1 MNAPVLTKIEQPTL
15 PARYR
20 TRTLHLIDGEQ
31 VEPSSGEWF
40 DAVDPCSGAVIAQ
53 IAEGNAEDVDK
64 AVASARRAFEQGP
77 WSRFKPSERQATLL
91 RLADLVEAEFD
102 DIALVDTL
110 EMGRPITPSRGFVS
124 MVTRALRHYAGLA
137 TAIHGETLGNSS
149 PVDLLSYTLREPV
162 GVVGAII
169 PWNGPVFCAAWKCA
183 PALAAGCT
191 VVLKPSEKGSLTPL
205 RFGELCLEAGI
216 PPGVVNVVTGHG
228 VAGAALADH
237 RDIDKITFTGSC
249 GTGQKIIAASAGT
262 VKRVTMELGGKSPNI
277 VFADADLD
285 LAVPAAAMA
294 IFNNSGQV
302 CSAGS
307 RIFVER
313 PIHDEFVARLVEFGE
328 ALRLGHTLD
337 PETQIGPIVSRGQ
350 FDRVCSYLEVG
361 PQEGARIALGGAPLR
376 EGGFEAGFF
385 IPPTVLGSVRD
396 DMRVAREEIF
406 GPVAC
411 VLPFDSFEEVVAR
424 ANDTEFGLAAA
435 VWTRDITR
443 AHRAVKAIRAGTVW
457 VNHYG
462 AMDPAVPFGG
472 YKMSGYGREGGS
484 EHIESYLETKGVW
497 IRI

>member
-1 MNAPVLTKIEQPTL
+1 MNAPAFAKFEQPAL
-15 PARYR
+15 PAAYR
-20 TRTLHLIDGEQ
+20 AKTLHLIDGRP

-53 IAEGNAEDVDK
+53 IAQGNAADIDK
-64 AVASARRAFEQGP
+64 AVAAARRAFEEGP
-77 WSRFKPSERQATLL
+77 WRRFRPSERQMALL

-228 VAGAALADH
+228 AAGAALADH
-237 RDIDKITFTGSC
+237 RDVDKITFTGSC

-313 PIHDEFVARLVEFGE
+313 PIHDEFVARLVEFAGT
-328 ALRLGHTLD
+328 LRIGHTLD
-337 PETQIGPIVSRGQ
+337 PETQIGPIVSQGQ
-350 FDRVCSYLEVG
+350 FDRVCSYLEIG
-361 PQEGARIALGGAPLR
+361 PQEGASVALGGAPLR
-376 EGGFEAGFF
+376 EGGYETGFF
-385 IPPTVLGSVRD
+385 VPPTVLGGVRD
-396 DMRVAREEIF
+396 EMRVAREEIF

-411 VLPFDSFEEVVAR
+411 VLPFDTFDEVVAR

-472 YKMSGYGREGGS
+472 YKMSGFGREGGS

-497 IRI
+497 IRT

>member
-1 MNAPVLTKIEQPTL
+1 MNAPAFPHFAQPPL
-15 PARYR
+15 PAAYR
-20 TRTLHLIDGEQ
+20 GRSLHLIDGQ
-31 VEPSSGEWF
+31 HVEPSGGTWF
-40 DAVDPCSGAVIAQ
+40 DAIDPCTRAVIAQ
-53 IAEGNAEDVDK
+53 IAEGNEADVDH
-64 AVASARRAFEQGP
+64 AVRSARRALEGP
-77 WSRFKPSERQATLL
+77 WSRFKPSDRQAVLL
-91 RLADLVEAEFD
+91 RLADLLDAEFD

-110 EMGRPITPSRGFVS
+110 EMGRPITPSRNFRS
-124 MVTRALRHYAGLA
+124 MVLRAIRHYAGLA
-137 TAIHGETLGNSS
+137 TAIHGETMGNSS
-149 PVDLLSYTLREPV
+149 PVELLSYTLREPI

-228 VAGAALADH
+228 GAGAALSAH
-237 RDIDKITFTGSC
+237 RDVDKITFTGSC
-249 GTGQKIIAASAGT
+249 GTGQRIIAASAGT

-285 LAVPAAAMA
+285 LAVPASAMA

-313 PIHDEFVARLVEFGE
+313 RIHDEFVSRLVGAGK
-328 ALRLGHTLD
+328 ALRIGHTLD
-337 PETQIGPIVSRGQ
+337 VDTQIGPIVSQSQ
-350 FDRVCSYLEVG
+350 FERVCSYLDIG
-361 PQEGARIALGGAPLR
+361 SDEGARVALGGAALR
-376 EGGFEAGFF
+376 DGGYASGYFV
-385 IPPTVLGSVRD
+385 PPTVFGDVRD
-396 DMRVAREEIF
+396 DMQIAREEIF

-411 VLPFDSFEEVVAR
+411 VLPFDSFDEVVAR
-424 ANDTEFGLAAA
+424 ANDTDFGLAAA

-443 AHRAVKAIRAGTVW
+443 AHRAVRSIKAGTVW

-472 YKMSGYGREGGS
+472 YKMSGYGREGGT
-484 EHIESYLETKGVW
+484 EHIESFLQTKGVW
-497 IRI
+497 IRL